1 MKSRSKWIIWFAGL
15 LAVAMLAAACGGAKT
30 PDTGTET
37 RSGNLSEEVTTDEVV
52 TQRLDKNGYLMD
64 DLPEKAN
71 LNRDIAI
78 YTWQDQKAWEW
89 YDDEANA
96 PTQLVDKVLFA
107 RQANIEERFNVKLVR
122 DYASGAWDARNDF
135 IKALA
140 NHVLYN
146 DHAYDLVGQYTPAAG
161 VGTMQGLYQDLMRVD
176 NLDFGKPWWPSKLLD
191 SGRVGEKLYFA
202 SGDIT
207 PTLIRN
213 VHCMFVNT
221 DLYAQYNLA
230 DKVNGRSIFD
240 VVRDYDWTLE
250 TMKKLALD
258 QVDPSLG
265 MYGLGVGGASTY
277 DAFLYGAGF
286 TMVKNNDNN
295 IPTASEDL
303 TKQSLINWFEAVQ
316 DLATGGHSDV
326 QNGLSSSPN
335 NIFKNK
341 KMLFLVS
348 AVSDSQPFAQN
359 GVQFSVLPMPMYDDS
374 QDAYYTCASLWV
386 TLYSIPRDA
395 SNAAESGMIL
405 EALGSEGYRTMSD
418 EIYYN
423 LFQIRYNSS
432 AEKDSAD
439 MFDLVSDS
447 VVFDIVR
454 PFSDKLAMFAVF
466 RGGVTVSDASWT
478 SIYDA
483 QSKTWKENLT
493 SLFATI
499 G

>member
-37 RSGNLSEEVTTDEVV
+37 RSGNLSEEVTTDDVV

-161 VGTMQGLYQDLMRVD
+161 IGTMQGLYQNLMQVE
-176 NLDFGKPWWPSKLLD
+176 NLDFSKPWWPSKLLD

-221 DLYAQYNLA
+221 DLYEQYNLA
-230 DKVNGRSIFD
+230 DEVDGRSIFD
-240 VVRDYDWTLE
+240 VVRDYDWTME

-258 QVDPSLG
+258 QVDPSVG
-265 MYGLGVGGASTY
+265 IYGLAIDNNAACDS
-277 DAFLYGAGF
+277 FLYGGGF
-286 TMVKNNDNN
+286 TMVKNNESN
-295 IPTASEDL
+295 IPVPSDDL
-303 TKQSLINWFEAVQ
+303 TKQTFINWFEIVQ
-316 DLATGGHSDV
+316 NLATGGRADIIFSN
-326 QNGLSSSPN
+326 Q
-335 NIFKNK
+335 FKNNK
-341 KMLFLVS
+341 TIFFVGS
-348 AVSDSQPFAQN
+348 VAQSQTFAKE
-359 GVQFSVLPMPMYDDS
+359 GVQFTVLPMPMYDDS
-374 QDAYYTCASLWV
+374 QDTYYTCANLWV

-454 PFSDKLAMFAVF
+454 PFADKLAMFASF
-466 RGGVTVSDASWT
+466 RNGVIDSTANWT
-478 SIYDA
+478 SIYGA
-483 QSKTWKENLT
+483 QSGTWKSNVT
-493 SLFATI
+493 SLFATV